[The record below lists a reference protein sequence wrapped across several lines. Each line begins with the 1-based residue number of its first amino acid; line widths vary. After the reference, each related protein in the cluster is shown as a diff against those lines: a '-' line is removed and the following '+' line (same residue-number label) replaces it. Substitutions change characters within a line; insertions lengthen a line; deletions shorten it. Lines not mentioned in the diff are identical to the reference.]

1 MSYRSSLLRWPGAVE
16 LPGHSL
22 IDASGVAFH
31 YGEPLSEQRHLSER
45 PALVDRSHR
54 SVVSVSGPD
63 APAFLNN
70 LLSQKLIEV
79 VPGFAASALDLD
91 MQGHILH
98 HVDVSYDGAAFYLD
112 MPSGQRESL
121 VEFLTAMVFWSEVTI
136 TETDLAIMT
145 VLAPRSGAQ
154 NPGGSDPVLSKV
166 LADGVFVDAVYQRDV
181 AWCAN
186 TARTDFA
193 VPRDQVTDVAEKFV
207 RAGGDLAGLMAF
219 TAQRV
224 RVGEPEL
231 AADLD
236 AKSIPHEVPRF
247 IGRNEHPHV
256 LCGAVHLNKGCY
268 RGQETVARV
277 ENLGRSPR
285 LLVMLQLDGSAPTEP
300 APGAAITAGGRTVGR
315 LGTVVHDVDYGP
327 IALGL
332 VKRSALAGPLDIDG
346 VAASVDPDSLPAA
359 EGEQAGR
366 RAVEHL
372 RRGLGPEDLGPAN

>member
-16 LPGHSL
+16 LPGPSL

-31 YGEPLSEQRHLSER
+31 YGDPLSEQRHLSQR

-54 SVVSVSGPD
+54 AVVAVSGPD
-63 APAFLNN
+63 AATFLNN
-70 LLSQKLIEV
+70 LLSQKLIDV
-79 VPGFAASALDLD
+79 APGFAASALDLD
-91 MQGHILH
+91 AQGRILH
-98 HVDVSYDGAAFYLD
+98 HVDVSYDGETFYLD
-112 MPSGQRESL
+112 MLSGQRESL
-121 VEFLTAMVFWSEVTI
+121 VKFFTAMVFWSDVTI

-145 VLAPRSGAQ
+145 VLAPTSPSHEPSGSQTPHSGAAC
-154 NPGGSDPVLSKV
+154 
-166 LADGVFVDAVYQRDV
+166 ADEVFAAAVYQREV
-181 AWCAN
+181 AWCAEM
-186 TARTDFA
+186 ARTDFA
-193 VPRDQVTDVAEKFV
+193 ISRNQVEEVAEKFV

-231 AADLD
+231 TADLD

-247 IGRNEHPHV
+247 IDRGEHPQM
-256 LCGAVHLNKGCY
+256 LSGAVHLNKGCY

-332 VKRSALAGPLDIDG
+332 VKRSALAGPLDIEG
-346 VAASVDPDSLPAA
+346 VAASVDSDSLPHV

-366 RAVEHL
+366 RAVAHL
-372 RRGLGPEDLGPAN
+372 RRGRGPESAG